1 MLNLWVAPLMWA
13 IASVN
18 AQQVEDVDDTNPGMF
33 YTGSWVPDGDPH
45 TFGSHDTW
53 TNQSGASVTFNFI
66 GTQIKVFVTRRPVG
80 TYLSNASFSIDGGPS
95 EFWTTED
102 PVPAISYKNLVYTSK
117 SLSPAQHKIT
127 VTNFGAVFWLDYM
140 EYTVASGGNLPTSTT
155 SPTNPSPSPTNSE
168 PQSTNSSPQVTPTQT
183 NPTQSQTG
191 SSNTASG
198 NGSQTS
204 RSIPAAPTSGSGGK
218 SATSGA
224 ATSSTSHGD
233 GYDGMSAS
241 GGGVSW
247 SFSKGWSSPT
257 GMASPG
263 NASSSTSSS
272 RTGMVVGIVVG
283 VLGGIALL
291 LASLWWLRM
300 RSQARQRA
308 LNSLAAT
315 PFAGQSPYPSA
326 YFTKD
331 HPPMTPEQLAT
342 LHPYHLQNPDPAAN
356 QWILAQ
362 ATGHGEIILEAIPAE
377 HAEMLTGRGPASI
390 PSVPET
396 AQPSAHS
403 HSTRNMPPSR
413 SAWLARALSLSSAR
427 YRDPGL
433 GSTTGATST
442 LSDTTAYASS
452 PVSAPSATSG
462 SSSHRPLYF
471 RVLRRSRDGGVRIAG
486 GRPGARGSQMYT
498 PAEYDDVLE
507 VLSESSTMPPSYAQ
521 YSHSAVSDPGQGL
534 RDLVKLT
541 AWLICLAFLAPSVLA
556 APPLEAGSSPRPPVQ
571 CQSFVFTWR
580 GGTPPFTV
588 LVLSGDSTESPLE
601 QHGGIS
607 SGSFQWLADVPA
619 GASVRLEVQDGSG
632 ASVDTGPLTI
642 QAGSDSSCL
651 PPSGQ
656 AQPQSSSPPDAPTS
670 SPSAIPPTSA
680 ETSVDNLATSL
691 SSQSL
696 TGGASPSLPQQS
708 PTSTAAAQGTTT
720 PATGPGTATTAN
732 PSQTTPP
739 TTASGPSKGS
749 APADA
754 SNSSVAPIGSPSQLS
769 GSEAPSASR
778 LLSSSTLEGTRA
790 DPTASGTLLP
800 QPTLQASPAPPLSI
814 GVIIGA
820 VVGIVIILIIL
831 ILVILSWR
839 RRRPIKAGK

>member
-140 EYTVASGGNLPTSTT
+140 EYTQ
-155 SPTNPSPSPTNSE
+155 PS
-168 PQSTNSSPQVTPTQT
+168 VTPTQT

-204 RSIPAAPTSGSGGK
+204 RSSPAAPTSGSGGK

-247 SFSKGWSSPT
+247 SYSKGWSNPT

-331 HPPMTPEQLAT
+331 HPPSNPPPMIQRSMLPLPMSRFAPASDPGAAGYPSSIPPSEPRPRSEPVDPRPSKYVEASRAYEASPQPLPYSDITSFAIPPSSAT
-342 LHPYHLQNPDPAAN
+342 A
-356 QWILAQ
+356 
-362 ATGHGEIILEAIPAE
+362 GHGEIILEAIPAE

-403 HSTRNMPPSR
+403 YSTRNMPPSR

-427 YRDPGL
+427 YRDPAL
-433 GSTTGATST
+433 GSTTAATST

-521 YSHSAVSDPGQGL
+521 YSHSAVS
-534 RDLVKLT
+534 
-541 AWLICLAFLAPSVLA
+541 
-556 APPLEAGSSPRPPVQ
+556 GS
-571 CQSFVFTWR
+571 
-580 GGTPPFTV
+580 
-588 LVLSGDSTESPLE
+588 
-601 QHGGIS
+601 
-607 SGSFQWLADVPA
+607 
-619 GASVRLEVQDGSG
+619 
-632 ASVDTGPLTI
+632 
-642 QAGSDSSCL
+642 
-651 PPSGQ
+651 
-656 AQPQSSSPPDAPTS
+656 
-670 SPSAIPPTSA
+670 
-680 ETSVDNLATSL
+680 
-691 SSQSL
+691 
-696 TGGASPSLPQQS
+696 
-708 PTSTAAAQGTTT
+708 
-720 PATGPGTATTAN
+720 
-732 PSQTTPP
+732 
-739 TTASGPSKGS
+739 
-749 APADA
+749 
-754 SNSSVAPIGSPSQLS
+754 
-769 GSEAPSASR
+769 
-778 LLSSSTLEGTRA
+778 
-790 DPTASGTLLP
+790 
-800 QPTLQASPAPPLSI
+800 
-814 GVIIGA
+814 
-820 VVGIVIILIIL
+820 
-831 ILVILSWR
+831 
-839 RRRPIKAGK
+839 